1 VSCDGLQTQNNL
13 EQGAKSMLDKID
25 LSKQIPKKDYK
36 LLMPKLRN
44 RLYDLQK
51 ASWDAGIPVI
61 ILFEG
66 WDAAG
71 KGTSIQYL
79 TRRLDPRGFKL
90 YPIRPARTYEKK
102 RPWLWR
108 FWLKIPGCGE
118 WAIFDRSWYGRV
130 LVERV
135 EQLVPE
141 LDWRRAYR
149 DIVDFERTLA
159 DDGYILIKFFLH
171 ISKKEQRSRF
181 DALSSDPL
189 MAWKVEPED
198 WERHNQYDEWLRIYE
213 EMFERTDTEWGA
225 WTIVEATDRYYTRIK
240 IFQSLIGLLEER
252 LHLLDALPQ
261 MHQKERED
269 GKEERIEEVSPI
281 TSESE
286 VFQEPVSE
294 EEPSLAFDP
303 RLQDASEEEPLP

>member
-1 VSCDGLQTQNNL
+1 
-13 EQGAKSMLDKID
+13 MLDKID
-25 LSKQIPKKDYK
+25 LSRKASKKEYKQLIPT
-36 LLMPKLRN
+36 LRN

-61 ILFEG
+61 TLFEG

-90 YPIRPARTYEKK
+90 YAIRPARTYEKK

-108 FWLKIPGCGE
+108 FWLKIPGRGE

-141 LDWRRAYR
+141 RDWRRAYR
-149 DIVDFERTLA
+149 DIIDFERTLA
-159 DDGYILIKFFLH
+159 DDGYVLIKFFLH
-171 ISKKEQRSRF
+171 ISKEEQRKRF
-181 DALSSDPL
+181 DSLTSDPL

-198 WERHNQYDEWLRIYE
+198 WERHNQYDEWLQIYE
-213 EMFERTDTEWGA
+213 EMFERTETEWGV
-225 WTIVEATDRYYTRIK
+225 WTIVEATDRFYTRIK
-240 IFQSLIGLLEER
+240 IFQTIIAVLEEQ
-252 LHLLDALPQ
+252 LQSLNALPPTRQ
-261 MHQKERED
+261 DEGEEGAEKQAHGYEELVPED
-269 GKEERIEEVSPI
+269 MRTQTEMDSHPELITDEVASPAVD
-281 TSESE
+281 SNS
-286 VFQEPVSE
+286 QG
-294 EEPSLAFDP
+294 
-303 RLQDASEEEPLP
+303 DAPTDAQP